1 MQEKFSIP
9 GNHSVTG
16 GGRVSV
22 VFSEP
27 LHGGSPK
34 EWVTGLWELRDRF
47 QGVSFLQLNSER
59 CRPAFAEAASRRQAQ
74 GFSADRTGPS
84 AHHFATLEWLLFL
97 NSFKEG
103 LGGWGVV
110 FLLQSLSDFLKIH
123 TVWLK

>member
-1 MQEKFSIP
+1 MVTAGHSALSEETLQCTKRGYSNEFVTYFQEKFSIP

-27 LHGGSPK
+27 LYGGSPK

-59 CRPAFAEAASRRQAQ
+59 C
-74 GFSADRTGPS
+74 
-84 AHHFATLEWLLFL
+84 
-97 NSFKEG
+97 
-103 LGGWGVV
+103 
-110 FLLQSLSDFLKIH
+110 
-123 TVWLK
+123 

>member
-1 MQEKFSIP
+1 LQDKFSIP

-59 CRPAFAEAASRRQAQ
+59 CRHRVSPQTALARPPTIS
-74 GFSADRTGPS
+74 PP
-84 AHHFATLEWLLFL
+84 L
-97 NSFKEG
+97 NGYFP
-103 LGGWGVV
+103 
-110 FLLQSLSDFLKIH
+110 
-123 TVWLK
+123 